1 MYNNR
6 NRRAYSQRL
15 VPLWWWLAAMMSTTA
30 GAAEVQIPIALD
42 REFLTQL
49 ITHTVYRDTN
59 DTMRAWDD
67 GTGCNHLILSEPL
80 VDVSAT
86 HLRLR
91 TTGDGY
97 TGTPI
102 RDQCFLAF
110 QWDGVLEVLL
120 TPVLERDAVQ
130 IRFNVAESTLYDRDL
145 QRSLTHTLLWKW
157 TTGYVHPRLEAIRID
172 LRHAIDELRG
182 ILEVFVTTDDLPQ
195 LQLILASLMVSELQ
209 VEAGGVGA
217 TVGFTIPDGVAES
230 VPPPRT
236 EAPLDAAE
244 MAEWDATWQGWDA
257 FVTFV
262 IKQAATAAQRPEL
275 RDSLLD
281 VLLQSRY
288 DLSRMLTSTTA
299 GGRDPLRELFVDTW
313 QQLAPLFRQLSG
325 ELPGEAALQFLTF
338 IAAAD
343 ALQAVDQLGAAVGI
357 EISTDGLRRMA
368 RIVAPGTAD
377 PLRYDIN
384 IDTELRELFKF
395 GAPLP
400 RPQDRPDVSSGLIG
414 TAWAAAIDPDQ
425 QLNSWAPNREDAH
438 IYAPLARDLL
448 RRSAG
453 QTLEKRPL
461 EDAYRDI
468 FEPLVFATAWQE
480 TCWRQYVRKASKI
493 VPIRSQAGA
502 VGIMQIVPRV
512 WRGFYDPGELE
523 RDIVYNAAAGSEILA
538 HYLIDYAIKRGEH
551 VATGDVRN
559 LARAT
564 YAAYNGGPR
573 HLRRYREADTKA
585 SLREIDAAFWQK
597 YQTVSGGDEL
607 AVIQCYS
614 GTT

>member
-1 MYNNR
+1 MHANR
-6 NRRAYSQRL
+6 YTRKCSHRL
-15 VPLWWWLAAMMSTTA
+15 LPLWWLAAMMSMSA
-30 GAAEVQIPIALD
+30 RAAEVQIPITLD
-42 REFLTQL
+42 HEFLTQL
-49 ITHTVYRDTN
+49 ITHTVYRDAN

-67 GTGCNHLILSEPL
+67 GSGCNHLTLSEPI
-80 VDVSAT
+80 VDVRGT

-97 TGTPI
+97 TGTPLQ
-102 RDQCFLAF
+102 DQCFLAF

-120 TPVLERDAVQ
+120 TPVLERDAAQ
-130 IRFNVAESTLYDRDL
+130 IRFNVAESTLYDRDR

-157 TTGYVHPRLEAIRID
+157 TTGYVHPRLETIRID

-182 ILEVFVTTDDLPQ
+182 ILEVFVTTDDLRQ
-195 LQLILASLMVSELQ
+195 LQAILTSLTIAELH
-209 VEAGGVGA
+209 VEANGVGA
-217 TVGFTIPDGVAES
+217 VVSFTIPDGVAES
-230 VPPPRT
+230 VPLPSA
-236 EAPLDAAE
+236 EAPLNASE

-275 RDSLLD
+275 RDNLLD

-288 DLSRMLTSTTA
+288 DLSRMLTTTTA

-313 QQLAPLFRQLSG
+313 QQLAPLLRQLSG

-343 ALQAVDQLGAAVGI
+343 ALRAVDQLGAAVGI

-384 IDTELRELFKF
+384 IDIELRELFKF

-400 RPQDRPDVSSGLIG
+400 RPQDQPDVSSNLIG
-414 TAWAAAIDPDQ
+414 TAWAAAVDPDQ
-425 QLNSWAPNREDAH
+425 QLNGWAPNREDVH

-448 RRSAG
+448 RRSAA
-453 QTLEKRPL
+453 QTLGKRPL
-461 EDAYRDI
+461 DGAYRDL

-480 TCWRQYVRKASKI
+480 TCWRQYVRKAGKI

-523 RDIVYNAAAGSEILA
+523 RDIVYNASAGSEILA

-573 HLRRYREADTKA
+573 HLRRYREAGTKA
-585 SLREIDAAFWQK
+585 SLREIDDAFWQK
-597 YQTVSGGDEL
+597 YQTVSDGDEL
-607 AVIQCYS
+607 AVIQCYG